1 MTDASNLD
9 IAMGR
14 AARAADLI
22 NNELLR
28 ESFTLLSDSYTNAW
42 KETKIEDVASREKL
56 FLAVNIVGKV
66 QEHLIK
72 VLSDGKLAAAE
83 VRAITEAA
91 ERKKRFG
98 IL

>member
-1 MTDASNLD
+1 VNDESKLD
-9 IAMGR
+9 IATGR

-28 ESFTLLSDSYTNAW
+28 ESFTSLSDSYTNAW

-72 VLSDGKLAAAE
+72 VLNDGKLAAAQIRE
-83 VRAITEAA
+83 IAEAA
-91 ERKKRFG
+91 ERRKRFG
-98 IL
+98 II